1 MGPRNRRMFILPI
14 TAAAG
19 ALLLVI
25 LALLFFE
32 NSLIFFPSKDPVGKS
47 PGEDVFLITSD
58 NVRIYGWYVTNPQA
72 TRTLLWF
79 HGNAGNLEDRR
90 QWLTGLRQL
99 PANILTIDYRGYG
112 RSEGQPNEAGV
123 YRDARAA
130 YDWLLREKR
139 VPPEQV
145 VIFGESLG
153 GAVAAE
159 LATQVKCGGLIL
171 ESAFTNAADMSRL
184 VVPLLPMRWFIRS
197 KFDTLAKVAAI
208 PVAKL
213 ILHARDDEVIPFAM
227 GERLCAA
234 ARPPKQ
240 CHWFD
245 RGGHNAIFV
254 TAPQEYY
261 GQLAAFL
268 RGLE

>member
-1 MGPRNRRMFILPI
+1 MLPVS
-14 TAAAG
+14 AAVVTF
-19 ALLLVI
+19 LLAVI
-25 LALLFFE
+25 GLLFFE
-32 NSLIFFPSKDPVGKS
+32 NSLIFFPTKGQVGKS
-47 PGEDVFLITSD
+47 PGEDVFLVASD
-58 NVRIYGWYVTNPQA
+58 SARIHGWYVANPQA
-72 TRTLLWF
+72 TQTLLWF

-90 QWLTGLRQL
+90 EWLEGLRRL
-99 PANILTIDYRGYG
+99 PSNVLIIDYRGYG

-123 YRDARAA
+123 NRDARAA
-130 YDWLLREKR
+130 YDWLLREKH
-139 VPPEQV
+139 VPPERL

-159 LATQVKCGGLIL
+159 LATKVKCGGLIL
-171 ESAFTNAADMSRL
+171 QSTFTNAGDMSKL
-184 VVPLLPMRWFIRS
+184 VVPFIPMRWFIRT

-208 PVAKL
+208 SVPKL

-234 ARPPKQ
+234 ARSPKT

-254 TAPQEYY
+254 TVPDAYY
-261 GQLAAFL
+261 RQLAIFL
-268 RGLE
+268 RSLG